1 MGIKISNFGRK
12 KLEEKKLEEKNS
24 KKNSKKKLEE
34 KTRRKKLDEKLE
46 EKLEEKMMPT
56 EEFMVSEVFQYEEN
70 NEIQYEVQFVT
81 EDTNTE
87 YYEIPA
93 EDQLILDDEEIIL
106 EPVKTPVKTGGS
118 KSTRSTGTLSRKRSY
133 KPVDELIRPGK
144 KAKVPDSQLTE
155 KQLLSRNKRRA
166 RNREA
171 AQRQRDRRLQKS
183 ALFEEKIEKLELEN
197 KNWEE
202 KYRILEEKFQK
213 VEFQLKMAQ
222 RKKFTGPIK
231 KTNQKLE
238 KLDQSEAFLT
248 AYQPAKLVH
257 IEKPKP
263 KHLKLSIPAQSTM
276 TSSTTTVCPPTRAA
290 TDNLNESFCNLND
303 FIKVDTPTAKHVEK
317 MALTGQDSFFTLFD
331 L

>member
-1 MGIKISNFGRK
+1 MGQRKNSKK
-12 KLEEKKLEEKNS
+12 KLEE
-24 KKNSKKKLEE
+24 KLEE
-34 KTRRKKLDEKLE
+34 KTRRKKLE
-46 EKLEEKMMPT
+46 EKLQEKMMPT
-56 EEFMVSEVFQYEEN
+56 EEFMVSEVFHYEEN

-81 EDTNTE
+81 EDTNNTE
-87 YYEIPA
+87 YFEIPA
-93 EDQLILDDEEIIL
+93 EDQLILEDEEIIL
-106 EPVKTPVKTGGS
+106 EPVKTTGSS

-144 KAKVPDSQLTE
+144 KAKVPDSQLTD
-155 KQLLSRNKRRA
+155 KQLISRNKRRA

-317 MALTGQDSFFTLFD
+317 MALTGQDSFFTCLTFN
-331 L
+331 

>member
-1 MGIKISNFGRK
+1 MGSKFLIFEEKTRRK
-12 KLEEKKLEEKNS
+12 KLGEKNS
-24 KKNSKKKLEE
+24 KNKTRRKNSKKKLDEKLEENHGE

-70 NEIQYEVQFVT
+70 NEIQYET

-144 KAKVPDSQLTE
+144 KAKVPDSQLTD
-155 KQLLSRNKRRA
+155 KQLISRNKRRA

-222 RKKFTGPIK
+222 RTKFAGPVKKA
-231 KTNQKLE
+231 NQKLE
-238 KLDQSEAFLT
+238 KLDQSEAFLN

-257 IEKPKP
+257 IETPKP
-263 KHLKLSIPAQSTM
+263 KH
-276 TSSTTTVCPPTRAA
+276 
-290 TDNLNESFCNLND
+290 
-303 FIKVDTPTAKHVEK
+303 
-317 MALTGQDSFFTLFD
+317 
-331 L
+331 

>member
-1 MGIKISNFGRK
+1 MGQRKNSKK
-12 KLEEKKLEEKNS
+12 KLEE
-24 KKNSKKKLEE
+24 KLEE
-34 KTRRKKLDEKLE
+34 KTRRKKLE
-46 EKLEEKMMPT
+46 EKLQEKMMPT
-56 EEFMVSEVFQYEEN
+56 EEFMVSEVFHYEEN

-81 EDTNTE
+81 EDTNNTE
-87 YYEIPA
+87 YFEIPA
-93 EDQLILDDEEIIL
+93 EDQLILEDEEIIL
-106 EPVKTPVKTGGS
+106 EPVKTTGSS

-133 KPVDELIRPGK
+133 KPVDEVIRPGK
-144 KAKVPDSQLTE
+144 KAKVPDSQLTD
-155 KQLLSRNKRRA
+155 KQLISRNKRRA

-183 ALFEEKIEKLELEN
+183 ALFEEK
-197 KNWEE
+197 
-202 KYRILEEKFQK
+202 FQK

-222 RKKFTGPIK
+222 RTKFSGPIK
-231 KTNQKLE
+231 TTNQKLE
-238 KLDQSEAFLT
+238 SSESFIN

-257 IEKPKP
+257 IENPKPKP
-263 KHLKLSIPAQSTM
+263 LKLSIPSPT
-276 TSSTTTVCPPTRAA
+276 TTTPSTTPVCPQSRAA

>member
-1 MGIKISNFGRK
+1 MGSKFLI
-12 KLEEKKLEEKNS
+12 LEEKNS
-24 KKNSKKKLEE
+24 KKKNLKK

-46 EKLEEKMMPT
+46 EKLEEKMMRT
-56 EEFMVSEVFQYEEN
+56 EEYMVSEVFQYEEN

-81 EDTNTE
+81 DDTNTE

-118 KSTRSTGTLSRKRSY
+118 KSTRSTDTLSRKRSY

-197 KNWEE
+197 KKWEE

-222 RKKFTGPIK
+222 RTQFTGPVK
-231 KTNQKLE
+231 RTNQKLE
-238 KLDQSEAFLT
+238 GSKSFL
-248 AYQPAKLVH
+248 
-257 IEKPKP
+257 
-263 KHLKLSIPAQSTM
+263 
-276 TSSTTTVCPPTRAA
+276 
-290 TDNLNESFCNLND
+290 
-303 FIKVDTPTAKHVEK
+303 
-317 MALTGQDSFFTLFD
+317 
-331 L
+331 

>member
-46 EKLEEKMMPT
+46 EKLEEIMMPT
-56 EEFMVSEVFQYEEN
+56 EEYMVSEVFQYEEN
-70 NEIQYEVQFVT
+70 NEIQYEVQFIT
-81 EDTNTE
+81 EDTNNIE
-87 YYEIPA
+87 YFEIPA
-93 EDQLILDDEEIIL
+93 ENQLILGDEEIIL
-106 EPVKTPVKTGGS
+106 KPVKTTGSS
-118 KSTRSTGTLSRKRSY
+118 KSTQSTGDLSRKRPY

-144 KAKVPDSQLTE
+144 KAKVPDSQLTD
-155 KQLLSRNKRRA
+155 KQLISRNKRRV

-183 ALFEEKIEKLELEN
+183 ALFEEKIEKLEIEN

-202 KYRILEEKFQK
+202 KYRILEEKLQK

-222 RKKFTGPIK
+222 RTKFAGPVK
-231 KTNQKLE
+231 RTNQKLE
-238 KLDQSEAFLT
+238 SEGQSESFLN

-263 KHLKLSIPAQSTM
+263 KHLKLSIPAPT
-276 TSSTTTVCPPTRAA
+276 TTTPSTTTVCSP
-290 TDNLNESFCNLND
+290 
-303 FIKVDTPTAKHVEK
+303 
-317 MALTGQDSFFTLFD
+317 
-331 L
+331 

>member
-1 MGIKISNFGRK
+1 
-12 KLEEKKLEEKNS
+12 
-24 KKNSKKKLEE
+24 
-34 KTRRKKLDEKLE
+34 
-46 EKLEEKMMPT
+46 MMPT

-87 YYEIPA
+87 YFEIPA
-93 EDQLILDDEEIIL
+93 ENQLILEDEEIIL
-106 EPVKTPVKTGGS
+106 EPVKTPVKTGSS

-144 KAKVPDSQLTE
+144 KAKVPDSQLTD
-155 KQLLSRNKRRA
+155 KQLISRNKRRA

-222 RKKFTGPIK
+222 RTKFSGPIK
-231 KTNQKLE
+231 TTNQKLE
-238 KLDQSEAFLT
+238 SSESFIN

-257 IEKPKP
+257 IENPKPKP
-263 KHLKLSIPAQSTM
+263 LKLSIPSPT
-276 TSSTTTVCPPTRAA
+276 TTTPSTTTVCPQSRAA

>member
-12 KLEEKKLEEKNS
+12 KTRRKKLEEKNS

-46 EKLEEKMMPT
+46 EKLEEKMMRT
-56 EEFMVSEVFQYEEN
+56 EEYMVSEVFQYEEN

-81 EDTNTE
+81 DDTNTE

-118 KSTRSTGTLSRKRSY
+118 KSTRSTDTLSRKRSY

-183 ALFEEKIEKLELEN
+183 ALFEEKIEKLEE
-197 KNWEE
+197 KN
-202 KYRILEEKFQK
+202 
-213 VEFQLKMAQ
+213 
-222 RKKFTGPIK
+222 PK
-231 KTNQKLE
+231 KTKKKN
-238 KLDQSEAFLT
+238 
-248 AYQPAKLVH
+248 
-257 IEKPKP
+257 PK
-263 KHLKLSIPAQSTM
+263 KKKKKKKKS
-276 TSSTTTVCPPTRAA
+276 
-290 TDNLNESFCNLND
+290 
-303 FIKVDTPTAKHVEK
+303 
-317 MALTGQDSFFTLFD
+317 
-331 L
+331 

>member
-1 MGIKISNFGRK
+1 MGQRKNSKK
-12 KLEEKKLEEKNS
+12 KLEE
-24 KKNSKKKLEE
+24 KLEE
-34 KTRRKKLDEKLE
+34 KTRRKKLE
-46 EKLEEKMMPT
+46 EKLQEKMMPT
-56 EEFMVSEVFQYEEN
+56 EEFMVSEVFHYEEN

-81 EDTNTE
+81 EDTNNTE
-87 YYEIPA
+87 YFEIPA
-93 EDQLILDDEEIIL
+93 EDQLILEDEEIIL
-106 EPVKTPVKTGGS
+106 EPVKTTGSS

-144 KAKVPDSQLTE
+144 KAKVPDSQLTD
-155 KQLLSRNKRRA
+155 KQLISRNKRRA

-222 RKKFTGPIK
+222 KTKFSGHIK
-231 KTNQKLE
+231 RTNQKLE
-238 KLDQSEAFLT
+238 SSDSFLN

-263 KHLKLSIPAQSTM
+263 KHLKLSIPAPT
-276 TSSTTTVCPPTRAA
+276 TTTPSTTTVCPPSRAA
-290 TDNLNESFCNLND
+290 TDNINESFCNLND

-317 MALTGQDSFFTLFD
+317 MALTGQDSFFTLFV

>member
-1 MGIKISNFGRK
+1 MG
-12 KLEEKKLEEKNS
+12 
-24 KKNSKKKLEE
+24 
-34 KTRRKKLDEKLE
+34 
-46 EKLEEKMMPT
+46 
-56 EEFMVSEVFQYEEN
+56 
-70 NEIQYEVQFVT
+70 
-81 EDTNTE
+81 
-87 YYEIPA
+87 
-93 EDQLILDDEEIIL
+93 
-106 EPVKTPVKTGGS
+106 VKTGGS

-144 KAKVPDSQLTE
+144 KAKVPDSQLTD
-155 KQLLSRNKRRA
+155 KQLISRNKRRA

-183 ALFEEKIEKLELEN
+183 ALFEEKIAKLELEN

-202 KYRILEEKFQK
+202 KYRILED
-213 VEFQLKMAQ
+213 EFQLKMAQ
-222 RKKFTGPIK
+222 RTKFAGPNKKA
-231 KTNQKLE
+231 NHKLE
-238 KLDQSEAFLT
+238 KLDQSEAFLN

-263 KHLKLSIPAQSTM
+263 KPLKLSIPTPTSTPA
-276 TSSTTTVCPPTRAA
+276 STTTVCPPSRAA